1 MQPPYHHPT
10 TRLHVIPS
18 VLVELILTPAAR
30 GYRPWVTGSL
40 GCMPSGPSIRGVSSV
55 RDCSHLVTGSP
66 SLPDKYRHAREMM
79 LLLPTHRDRP
89 SSAMYPAA
97 ILENGQ
103 VTEPAY

>member
-1 MQPPYHHPT
+1 MH
-10 TRLHVIPS
+10 
-18 VLVELILTPAAR
+18 
-30 GYRPWVTGSL
+30 
-40 GCMPSGPSIRGVSSV
+40 
-55 RDCSHLVTGSP
+55 DCSHLVTGSP

-103 VTEPAY
+103 VVHPASSPPSAAGELAWAPLIALAGLAFYTAPHACPLLL